1 MQQGNFSLPIDFLDL
16 KNKVEKNQ
24 NSLKND
30 SRALARITKIIKN
43 PYLEG
48 CKRDFWCWKKMCGKS
63 GKLSIERFF
72 TVNMF
77 DEVPR
82 TRADHIRRVKTPFL
96 LIIAV
101 CRLRNKFSC
110 LGEIEWQIICWVI
123 SGSTSWI
130 AEEFFY

>member
-48 CKRDFWCWKKMCGKS
+48 CKRELFLMLEKMCGKS

-96 LIIAV
+96 IDY
-101 CRLRNKFSC
+101 SC
-110 LGEIEWQIICWVI
+110 L
-123 SGSTSWI
+123 STTP
-130 AEEFFY
+130 